1 MIVRNQTRKGR
12 SVGEMISTLCF
23 YGVGIYAILEA
34 MLMRDAGEPLLKYA
48 IVIGAGIVCLMA
60 GARFIIADLVARFK
74 AVRYG
79 GAENG

>member
-34 MLMRDAGEPLLKYA
+34 MLMRDAGEPLIKCLMIIA
-48 IVIGAGIVCLMA
+48 AGIVCVMA
-60 GARFIIADLVARFK
+60 GARFIIADMVARYK
-74 AVRYG
+74 ALRNG
-79 GAENG
+79 GPGNG